1 MIEVRNSSIFQSRN
15 VTIPFEIIVSIWKIQ
30 RISTFLRCFFPKIFF
45 DSIRKIQNYC
55 ISLSGNY
62 FFFFPRKNFRPPSV
76 FEDLEIEKDWR
87 RGRERERERRGA
99 SRETSRKLGERQD
112 PWSFRLDD
120 VRIALDDDHDDW
132 SNIHERRGDKRGP
145 RCRVRGCY
153 DRDLNGPNRNRNDNS
168 QPLYRPTLS
177 PVASVLLIVPT
188 ADFSRSRFPDRSFK
202 RDISFFLI
210 LHSKLFRILYWE
222 LFQYLIIFSIGILLF
237 W

>member
-87 RGRERERERRGA
+87 RGREREREREREEVHREKRVESLERDRILDPSDSMTSG
-99 SRETSRKLGERQD
+99 SLSTTTTTTDRIFMSGEETSADHGVVFAAVTTEILMG
-112 PWSFRLDD
+112 
-120 VRIALDDDHDDW
+120 RIEIVMITASLF
-132 SNIHERRGDKRGP
+132 IA
-145 RCRVRGCY
+145 
-153 DRDLNGPNRNRNDNS
+153 
-168 QPLYRPTLS
+168 RPFHPS
-177 PVASVLLIVPT
+177 PP
-188 ADFSRSRFPDRSFK
+188 
-202 RDISFFLI
+202 FF
-210 LHSKLFRILYWE
+210 
-222 LFQYLIIFSIGILLF
+222 
-237 W
+237 